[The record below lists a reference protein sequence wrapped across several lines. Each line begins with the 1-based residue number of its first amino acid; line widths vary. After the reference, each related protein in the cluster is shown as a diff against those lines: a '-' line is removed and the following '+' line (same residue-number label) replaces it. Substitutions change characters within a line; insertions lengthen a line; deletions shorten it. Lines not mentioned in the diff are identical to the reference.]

1 MTRLSSRSRPAA
13 RPIWTFPKGTRHT
26 GLFWDTLQVIDVK
39 FEVVDDFVIFDIN
52 EQIPEINL
60 LFAQI
65 NLQISSTA
73 LAPPGTVH
81 LYSW

>member
-60 LFAQI
+60 KQNCLPKSIYKFP
-65 NLQISSTA
+65 
-73 LAPPGTVH
+73 APH
-81 LYSW
+81 